1 MPTMPGDGS
10 DADDMREELRA
21 VLHAGR
27 ELPAQMDDTVIDA
40 FVRRLDQHIDR
51 RISQIAPTL
60 SAGSAKRSVANA
72 GLATGTLAIGIP
84 IVVLAG
90 VFGHVAGVIV
100 ALLVVGAIAAYQ
112 ATHA

>member
-1 MPTMPGDGS
+1 MSALPPSRPDG
-10 DADDMREELRA
+10 DDMREELRA

-40 FVRRLDQHIDR
+40 FIRRLDQHIDA
-51 RISQIAPTL
+51 RIRGLAPALAQRGTL
-60 SAGSAKRSVANA
+60 HPAAKA
-72 GLATGTLAIGIP
+72 GLTTGTLAIGIP

-100 ALLVVGAIAAYQ
+100 ALLVIGAIAGYQ
-112 ATHA
+112 ATH